1 MRPSAVFAL
10 FTLLPLT
17 GCAMV
22 PPQPIS
28 NPAFIPANDQAAI
41 WENAVDVLHVYQFP
55 VERENRLDGIIESD
69 YKVGAGL
76 IEPWHRDAIT
86 FGDRLQGSLQSI
98 RRRARVTMI
107 PAQGGY
113 LVEVE
118 ILKELEDTSPRV
130 IQTAGSATFTSSR
143 PLQRDLDVVVGPSS
157 PTGWMLLGRDVNLE
171 QAMLSRLLS
180 GGP

>member
-1 MRPSAVFAL
+1 M
-10 FTLLPLT
+10 
-17 GCAMV
+17 
-22 PPQPIS
+22 
-28 NPAFIPANDQAAI
+28 
-41 WENAVDVLHVYQFP
+41 
-55 VERENRLDGIIESD
+55 
-69 YKVGAGL
+69 

-118 ILKELEDTSPRV
+118 ILKELEYTSPRV

-180 GGP
+180 GDP